1 MNKEITILQG
11 QSLIDI
17 SVQHTGIAENVYAIA
32 KINGISIH
40 QALQLLTVVIPQT
53 EQYKQAVSYF
63 TIKNAPK
70 PATYAQYTP
79 SQNYVDEYVSSISNY
94 QLPEVRNTITVRNGQ
109 SLFDF
114 SIEHLG
120 SAIFAYELAKVNGK
134 SVSEMLTVGE
144 VLQLPKVAISNDIVT
159 YFTIS
164 ANKPATAGIY
174 TEVSQGDYYYEEYDN
189 QEYSI

>member
-1 MNKEITILQG
+1 MNKEVTILQG

-17 SVQHTGIAENVYAIA
+17 SVQYTGIAENVYAIA
-32 KINGISIH
+32 KTNGISLH
-40 QALQLLTVVIPQT
+40 QALHLLSVVIPKT
-53 EQYKQAVSYF
+53 EKYKQAVNYF
-63 TIKNAPK
+63 TIQNTSK
-70 PATYAQYTP
+70 PATYGQYTP
-79 SQNYVDEYVSSISNY
+79 SLNYIDEYVSSISNY
-94 QLPEVRNTITVRNGQ
+94 QIPEVRKTITVLNGQ

-144 VLQLPKVAISNDIVT
+144 VLQLPKVAISKDIVT
-159 YFTIS
+159 FFTIS